1 MTVDTPGQVNYYEVL
16 GANPMD
22 QLDRIEDLFRQLAY
36 EAETSG
42 DHSKVPLAV
51 EAFKVLRDPA
61 ARQQHDQ
68 RIAQQAHLTSA
79 QQTQQVHP
87 GQPQAAGQ
95 AFPTEQP
102 QQPNPAAPA
111 QYQPTP
117 SQPTP
122 AQPQQ
127 AQYQATP
134 SQPTPAQPQQ
144 AQYQATPS
152 QPVPAQPQPA
162 QYQQTPSQPMPA
174 QPQPAQY
181 QQTPSQPMPAQ
192 PQPAEYQQ
200 TPAPEQ
206 PQAQATPAPEQAQAA
221 QVQAALPEQP
231 PVSIPNVQPES
242 AATET
247 AEPAAAPEP
256 VTSET
261 AQPETAEPPEF
272 CPKTTQRR
280 RREIL
285 AKFYKRRRDDAKNPG
300 IAIGGLEQKV
310 DYSYEV
316 LEFHLWYMQQR
327 EWLLRLESGMFTITY
342 AGVEEH
348 EKNLIE
354 GLI

>member
-1 MTVDTPGQVNYYEVL
+1 MTVDTSGQVNYYEVL

-61 ARQQHDQ
+61 ARHLHDQ

-127 AQYQATP
+127 AQYQSTP
-134 SQPTPAQPQQ
+134 SQQ
-144 AQYQATPS
+144 
-152 QPVPAQPQPA
+152 VPAQPQPA

-174 QPQPAQY
+174 QG
-181 QQTPSQPMPAQ
+181 
-192 PQPAEYQQ
+192 QPAEYQQ

-256 VTSET
+256 VASET

>member
-1 MTVDTPGQVNYYEVL
+1 MTVDTSGQVNYYEVL

-68 RIAQQAHLTSA
+68 RIAQQAHLRAA

-117 SQPTP
+117 SQPT
-122 AQPQQ
+122 
-127 AQYQATP
+127 
-134 SQPTPAQPQQ
+134 
-144 AQYQATPS
+144 
-152 QPVPAQPQPA
+152 
-162 QYQQTPSQPMPA
+162 
-174 QPQPAQY
+174 
-181 QQTPSQPMPAQ
+181 PAQ

-256 VTSET
+256 VASET

>member
-1 MTVDTPGQVNYYEVL
+1 MTVDTSGQVNYYEVL

-61 ARQQHDQ
+61 ARHLHDQ

-127 AQYQATP
+127 AQYQSTP
-134 SQPTPAQPQQ
+134 SQQ
-144 AQYQATPS
+144 
-152 QPVPAQPQPA
+152 
-162 QYQQTPSQPMPA
+162 MPA

-192 PQPAEYQQ
+192 GQPAEYQQ

-256 VTSET
+256 VASET